1 MQPRS
6 RLCLILSDNISVV
19 QGINSKD
26 MMILSIE
33 WLIKPAML
41 LLIKGY
47 IIVVTLKY
55 ISRQQNQQ
63 ANYLAG

>member
-6 RLCLILSDNISVV
+6 RLCLILSDNIFVV
-19 QGINSKD
+19 QGINSED

-33 WLIKPAML
+33 WQIRPAMF

-47 IIVVTLKY
+47 IIVFTLKY
-55 ISRQQNQQ
+55 ISREQNQQ
-63 ANYLAG
+63 VDYLAG